1 MAIDIEAIKKRL
13 AQISGDRNAASGVQL
28 WKPPV
33 GEHRVRVI
41 PWKGVDPADPFPEKK
56 FYYLGNFG
64 CLVPSAG
71 RPDPVDA
78 LRRKVF
84 EDAKQGS
91 DAERAEAKALGK
103 QLFPRNYWHVKIV
116 DRAAEEVGPQV
127 WKVSKMQCMRL
138 LGMFVDEDIGD
149 FSSLTEGRDL
159 KVTISKTPGK
169 NFFDTTIDPTMKISP
184 LHKDDKKA
192 AAWFDKEID
201 IDALYTHLVRTDA
214 EIEAG
219 LNAWLNG
226 DTDQQGSQAE
236 RGGPKKGTVDDLDDI
251 AKELTKGDAPK
262 GKKKSSDAKKG
273 DDGEGE
279 VPASVKSKLDEE
291 FDDLMKD
298 DD

>member
-13 AQISGDRNAASGVQL
+13 AQISGDRGAASGVQL

-33 GEHRVRVI
+33 GEHRIRVI
-41 PWKGVDPADPFPEKK
+41 PWKGVDPADPFPERR
-56 FYYLGNFG
+56 FYYLGSFG
-64 CLVPSAG
+64 TLVPSAG
-71 RPDPVDA
+71 RPDPIDA

-91 DAERAEAKALGK
+91 DAEKAEAKALGK

-116 DRAAEEVGPQV
+116 DRANEDAGPQV

-138 LGMFVDEDIGD
+138 LSMYVDEDIGD
-149 FSSLTEGRDL
+149 FSNMEEGRDL
-159 KVTISKTPGK
+159 KVTITKTPGK
-169 NFFDTTIDPTMKISP
+169 NFFDTAIDPTMKTSP
-184 LHKDDKKA
+184 LHRDDKKA
-192 AAWFDKEID
+192 ASWYDKELD
-201 IDALYTHLVRTDA
+201 LDALYTHLVKTDA

-226 DTDQQGSQAE
+226 GTDQKEAE
-236 RGGPKKGTVDDLDDI
+236 RGGPKKVTVDDLDDI
-251 AKELTKGDAPK
+251 AKELDLSKD
-262 GKKKSSDAKKG
+262 KKKTAKKDATPAESDATKS
-273 DDGEGE
+273 
-279 VPASVKSKLDEE
+279 AKSKLDEE

>member
-1 MAIDIEAIKKRL
+1 MAIDIDAIKKRL
-13 AQISGDRNAASGVQL
+13 AQISGDRSAASGVQL
-28 WKPPV
+28 WKPAQ

-41 PWKGVDPADPFPEKK
+41 PWKGVDPSDPFPERR

-71 RPDPVDA
+71 RPDPIDA

-84 EDAKQGS
+84 DDAKQGT
-91 DAERAEAKALGK
+91 DAEKAEAKALGK

-116 DRAAEEVGPQV
+116 DRANEDAGPIV

-138 LGMFVDEDIGD
+138 LGMYVDDDIGD
-149 FSSLTEGRDL
+149 FSDMSAGRDL

-169 NFFDTTIDPTMKISP
+169 NFLDVTIDPAMKTSP
-184 LHKDDKKA
+184 LHKDEKKA
-192 AAWFDKEID
+192 AAWYDRDLD
-201 IDALYTHLVRTDA
+201 IDALYTHLVKSDA

-226 DTDQQGSQAE
+226 GSAQDNKPGEE
-236 RGGPKKGTVDDLDDI
+236 RGGKKGSIDDLDALANDLTGPKKGENKSKKVELDDV
-251 AKELTKGDAPK
+251 DAPV
-262 GKKKSSDAKKG
+262 AKKT
-273 DDGEGE
+273 
-279 VPASVKSKLDEE
+279 KSKLDEE

-298 DD
+298 D